1 MSMFLLVVFQSA
13 PANDESNYQ
22 SRNLERSHSKSGFKR
37 KFFLFKLSI
46 RQKFVAEEFKNL
58 ATL

>member
-22 SRNLERSHSKSGFKR
+22 SRNLERSHSKSGFK
-37 KFFLFKLSI
+37 KKVLS
-46 RQKFVAEEFKNL
+46 F
-58 ATL
+58 

>member
-1 MSMFLLVVFQSA
+1 MSMLLLVVFQSA

-22 SRNLERSHSKSGFKR
+22 SRNLERSHSKSGFN
-37 KFFLFKLSI
+37 LFKLSI